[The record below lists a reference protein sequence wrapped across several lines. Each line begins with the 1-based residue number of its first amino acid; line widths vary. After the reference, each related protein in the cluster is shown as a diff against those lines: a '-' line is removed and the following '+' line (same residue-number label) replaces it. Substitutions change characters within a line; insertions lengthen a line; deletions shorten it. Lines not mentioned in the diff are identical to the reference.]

1 MQILETGSGSTPP
14 DAESKDRQAA
24 RLQLTNEL
32 NQLLRRFRSYSNE
45 AEWVAA
51 LNEGISRFAGESAIF
66 AVQDRSLR
74 LRAQNGLNC
83 PGNLDIPVQSAAAF
97 ATAIESKDPIV
108 ALCTATEVGE
118 ALSGDARGD
127 RAHIFP
133 IANGARVVAVIFAGG
148 KDRVD
153 INGLELLASV
163 ASLALQRQANQSL
176 HAQIAQANL
185 PETKPLAHAHGS
197 VTISGPTNS
206 EPRPS
211 FGGRKRALAS
221 WAHLSGEE
229 RSLHSR
235 AQRFARV
242 KVAEM
247 ELAKPEAGRAGR
259 KEGNFYLFL
268 KREIDA
274 ARDSYRKQFMTT
286 LAMVDYLHLELVDTA
301 AGGDEQKL
309 GADYPGQLD

>member
-1 MQILETGSGSTPP
+1 MQILETGSGSTQP
-14 DAESKDRQAA
+14 DAESRDRQAA

-51 LNEGISRFAGESAIF
+51 LNEGASRFAGESAIF
-66 AVQDRSLR
+66 AVVDGSLR
-74 LRAQNGLNC
+74 LRAQTQLSC
-83 PGNLDIPVQSAAAF
+83 ASDLAIPVQSAAAF
-97 ATAIESKDPIV
+97 ATAIESKEPIV
-108 ALCTATEVGE
+108 ALRTPTEVGE
-118 ALSGDARGD
+118 SLSGIDRGD
-127 RAHIFP
+127 RAHVFP
-133 IANGARVVAVIFAGG
+133 VVNGTRVVAVIFAGG

-176 HAQIAQANL
+176 HTQIAPPNAAL
-185 PETKPLAHAHGS
+185 PADNSKPIGGGKRTL
-197 VTISGPTNS
+197 
-206 EPRPS
+206 PS
-211 FGGRKRALAS
+211 WTRLD
-221 WAHLSGEE
+221 GEE

-247 ELAKPEAGRAGR
+247 ELAKPEACRAGR
-259 KEGNFYLFL
+259 KEGIFYLFL
-268 KREIDA
+268 QREIDA
-274 ARDSYRKQFMTT
+274 ARDSYRKQFMTSPT
-286 LAMVDYLHLELVDTA
+286 MVDYLHLELVGTA
-301 AGGDEQKL
+301 TGGDEQKL